1 MVQKRICSFCGGDI
15 EPGTGKMFVRKD
27 GTVFFF
33 CKLKCQRNMLDMG
46 RASRWV
52 RWTSVYAKAKHG
64 AAEIEAKAE
73 EAVPAVPAEAG
84 GAAEGEVATD
94 FILHAPKGKD
104 IPHAVNDL
112 IDHRFGP
119 DLSASEIEKNFVE
132 FTEAESLRHALGLWY
147 RKRHPGKKVADV
159 ATSEYIAFLDTA
171 QAKKILKDW
180 LDEKAKKEKGGK

>member
-1 MVQKRICSFCGGDI
+1 MVQKRVCSFCGGDI

-33 CKLKCQRNMLDMG
+33 CKMKCQTNMLDMG

-52 RWTSVYAKAKHG
+52 RWTNVYAKAKHG
-64 AAEIEAKAE
+64 ALEVEEKAE
-73 EAVPAVPAEAG
+73 EAAAVPPVEAG
-84 GAAEGEVATD
+84 EAAEGEISID
-94 FILHAPKGKD
+94 FTLHAPKGKD
-104 IPHAVNDL
+104 IPHAINDL

-119 DLSASEIEKNFVE
+119 DLSASEIEKNFTE
-132 FTEAESLRHALGLWY
+132 FTAAEPLRHALSLWY
-147 RKRHPGKKVADV
+147 RKRHPGKKVTDV
-159 ATSEYIAFLDTA
+159 ATSEYVAFLDTA